1 MVDLSHNYERL
12 YCPNEIKVFCR
23 LRDKNSNDIIA
34 YPSYLKDKKIRNIGS
49 CKAWVDDTICT
60 IDTPKTFTN
69 EFITGYKVLGPT
81 TLDWYDHG
89 HIELLDPRGFII
101 CITMKN
107 FFDIISKTNMINNH
121 LQATCKFAFTT
132 YSSTNVPLR
141 LITTDTPIEEIEYV
155 AKLLHNK
162 VKTSDLKV
170 GYIYVDKSN
179 HEFTYLGKIKT
190 YELKTSKIEHIFVYF
205 NDQGNHNFYSHKDTR
220 NLAFEKG
227 VSAETNIEEL
237 LTEYTK
243 TKHLSPLANFG
254 FFEITFD
261 KNQYNGHTYLYR
273 KEGNK
278 FYYTNRYMTTCSLED
293 ALLIAKGNPNLDHY
307 KRPIQ
312 EPLSIYSIEL
322 NKDGFTIKEEGN
334 IMSDIKNIDKYTLG
348 ALPFFLF
355 EDGTANLAALHYEHI
370 SYSSHNS
377 DVLFPVLFQKR
388 KSTMLI

>member
-107 FFDIISKTNMINNH
+107 FFDIISKTNIINNH

-179 HEFTYLGKIKT
+179 HELTYLGKIKT
-190 YELKTSKIEHIFVYF
+190 YELKTSKIEYIFVYF
-205 NDQGNHNFYSHKDTR
+205 NDQGKHNFYSHKDTR

-237 LTEYTK
+237 LEEYTK
-243 TKHLSPLANFG
+243 TKYLYPLSNFG
-254 FFEITFD
+254 FFEVTFD
-261 KNQYNGHTYLYR
+261 ETQYNGTTYLYR

-278 FYYTNRYMTTCSLED
+278 IYYTNQYMTSNSLEH
-293 ALLIAKGNPNLDHY
+293 ALNIVKGNPNLDHY
-307 KRPIQ
+307 KRPIKDPA
-312 EPLSIYSIEL
+312 PLYSLEL
-322 NKDGFTIKEEGN
+322 GKDGFNVEHVGDF
-334 IMSDIKNIDKYTLG
+334 MSDIKNIDKYSLG
-348 ALPFFLF
+348 SFPFCLY
-355 EDGTANLAALHYEHI
+355 EDGKASLLSLHYNNLV
-370 SYSSHNS
+370 YSHNNPNLIN
-377 DVLFPVLFQKR
+377 DLFKKR
-388 KSTMLI
+388 KSTILI